1 MDDELLQR
9 IRRFRTDYFPQYQG
23 QFQELVD
30 QGQHPTM
37 LFIGCSDSRLLPYML
52 TGSGPGE
59 LFIVRNVGA
68 LIPPYN
74 GLHGLHGTAAAIEYA
89 VLNLHVSH
97 IVVCGHSHCGAMKA
111 LNDQL
116 KTGAPVKAKM
126 VGAAQALAAAA
137 REQPRLFPAG
147 SGPTAGV
154 PTDALPNIWT
164 DRATF
169 DGKMAKLI
177 AESGKLISVVNGGNL
192 DAIRTQAKTTGAT
205 CAACHRQFRADR

>member
-1 MDDELLQR
+1 MTISPAFRRPLLA
-9 IRRFRTDYFPQYQG
+9 
-23 QFQELVD
+23 
-30 QGQHPTM
+30 
-37 LFIGCSDSRLLPYML
+37 LLGLPL
-52 TGSGPGE
+52 
-59 LFIVRNVGA
+59 A
-68 LIPPYN
+68 AIPMIPASLN
-74 GLHGLHGTAAAIEYA
+74 AASAAAPAPKAAIAARQAGYKKMGA
-89 VLNLHVSH
+89 
-97 IVVCGHSHCGAMKA
+97 AMKA

-169 DGKMAKLI
+169 DGQMARLI
-177 AESGKLISVVNGGNL
+177 AESGKLIAVVNGGNA
-192 DAIRTQAKTTGAT
+192 DAIRAQAKATGAT
-205 CAACHRQFRADR
+205 CAACHRQFRADN

>member
-1 MDDELLQR
+1 MT
-9 IRRFRTDYFPQYQG
+9 ISPAF
-23 QFQELVD
+23 
-30 QGQHPTM
+30 
-37 LFIGCSDSRLLPYML
+37 RLLLLALFGLPLAAMPIML
-52 TGSGPGE
+52 VP
-59 LFIVRNVGA
+59 LNA
-68 LIPPYN
+68 AP
-74 GLHGLHGTAAAIEYA
+74 AAASAPKAAIAARQAGYKKMGA
-89 VLNLHVSH
+89 
-97 IVVCGHSHCGAMKA
+97 AMKA

-126 VGAAQALAAAA
+126 VSAVQALAAAA

-169 DGKMAKLI
+169 DGQMAKLI
-177 AESGKLISVVNGGNL
+177 AESGKLISVVNEGNL

-205 CAACHRQFRADR
+205 CAACHRQFRADS

>member
-1 MDDELLQR
+1 MT
-9 IRRFRTDYFPQYQG
+9 ISPAF
-23 QFQELVD
+23 
-30 QGQHPTM
+30 
-37 LFIGCSDSRLLPYML
+37 RLLLLALFGLPLAAMPIML
-52 TGSGPGE
+52 VP
-59 LFIVRNVGA
+59 LNA
-68 LIPPYN
+68 AP
-74 GLHGLHGTAAAIEYA
+74 AAASAPKAAIAARQAGYKKMGA
-89 VLNLHVSH
+89 
-97 IVVCGHSHCGAMKA
+97 AMKA

-126 VGAAQALAAAA
+126 VSAVQALAAAA

-205 CAACHRQFRADR
+205 CAACHRQFRADS